1 VHGLSSKAAGGD
13 RTDRGYNGSGPRLFA
28 NERIDT
34 NNKGLRSQRAAC
46 VMNDR
51 IRRASLALLLVA
63 GLTACAATRP
73 EVRLN
78 ERLDERTGST
88 ITTLDRPLEFFA
100 PQPERGIDAASFA
113 DLGLAEVNTMG
124 TRSYY
129 LWTSVL
135 WGRTDPNKTS
145 TPRVASIAVESERD
159 SLLFKAAERID
170 APGHVTLYAPQA
182 DWSEQ
187 IVCSLTVDQ
196 VRAIATAQTLTLT
209 IAIGTGE
216 SQRFTLWKP
225 PTQTLPRFAA
235 ELLDGTSEAR

>member
-1 VHGLSSKAAGGD
+1 MH
-13 RTDRGYNGSGPRLFA
+13 
-28 NERIDT
+28 
-34 NNKGLRSQRAAC
+34 
-46 VMNDR
+46 DR
-51 IRRASLALLLVA
+51 IRRASLALLLAA

-73 EVRLN
+73 EARLN

-100 PQPERGIDAASFA
+100 PEPERGIDAASFA
-113 DLGLAEVNTMG
+113 DLGLAEINTMG

-135 WGRTDPNKTS
+135 WGRSDPNKTS
-145 TPRVASIAVESERD
+145 TPRIASIAVESEKAG
-159 SLLFKAAERID
+159 LAFKSAERID
-170 APGHVTLYAPQA
+170 PPGHVTLYAPQA

-187 IVCSLTVDQ
+187 IVFSLTVDQ

-209 IAIGTGE
+209 IAVGTGE

-225 PTQTLPRFAA
+225 PTEALPRFAS